1 MFRAIKT
8 SLWTLKIA
16 LPKVAVGWMFALLT
30 IDFNRVAIVELGVA
44 AIVVTT
50 LLSIHYLFAPFQVIA
65 GRIADK
71 HPLWGFRRTPYLLA
85 ASLIASLLFL
95 LLPGVTL
102 AMESG
107 GPLALFN
114 AVILFACFG
123 ICMAVTADS
132 YHSLIAENTKKEH
145 RAAIIA
151 VVWIVMILS
160 TILSAVVMNAVRP
173 EFTPEAM
180 QRLYNLTPL
189 VVLGAVLIGVVG
201 FEKRLNPQE
210 IQKARARALAITPP
224 GNPLRASM
232 RLLQSN
238 RQAGLFFTFVGCAIF
253 ALFLQ
258 ESLLEVLGAEVF
270 DASIQDTT
278 RYQPTWGGGI
288 LLGMIVMGC
297 LSSIWR
303 VPKET
308 LTLIGCA
315 TAALGFLLLATVAL
329 FRLEQ
334 MLIPTLFCMGI
345 CAGIFNVGALAIMM
359 EMTVEGATGL
369 YMGLWGVAQAIGMGT
384 SSIVAGGLHT
394 ALIGSGFIQANS
406 AYGLIFSLEGG
417 LLLAAAFLF
426 SKVNIDQFQRL
437 ASGLNDNDN
446 GSGKDDENDRNILD
460 VATAGA

>member
-1 MFRAIKT
+1 MLRAIKA

-50 LLSIHYLFAPFQVIA
+50 LLSIHYLLAPFQVIA

-71 HPLWGFRRTPYLLA
+71 HPLFGYRRTPYLLA
-85 ASLIASLLFL
+85 ASVVASLLFL
-95 LLPGVTL
+95 LLPTVTL
-102 AMESG
+102 AMENG
-107 GPLALFN
+107 GPLALIN
-114 AVILFACFG
+114 AIALFACFG
-123 ICMAVTADS
+123 VCMAVTADS

-145 RAAIIA
+145 RAAIVA

-173 EFTPEAM
+173 EFSPEAM

-210 IQKARARALAITPP
+210 IREARARALAITPP
-224 GNPLRASM
+224 GNPLRSTLS
-232 RLLQSN
+232 LLRSN
-238 RQAGLFFTFVGCAIF
+238 KQAGLFFAFVSCAIF

-270 DASIQDTT
+270 GADIQETT

-288 LLGMIVMGC
+288 LLGMIAMGC
-297 LSSIWR
+297 LNSLWR

-315 TAALGFLLLATVAL
+315 AAALGFLLLATVAVY
-329 FRLEQ
+329 RLDQ

-394 ALIGSGFIQANS
+394 ALIGSGVMQANS
-406 AYGLIFSLEGG
+406 AYGLIFSIEGA

-426 SKVNIDQFQRL
+426 SKVSIARFQEL
-437 ASGLNDNDN
+437 ASSIN
-446 GSGKDDENDRNILD
+446 SKDQASDANVIDA
-460 VATAGA
+460 ATAGA